1 MDCPRCNVEMTLKE
15 GDDISMQRCA
25 DCGGVWMDVAD
36 LNPIL
41 LRATLPPLDRIGGKA
56 NLEEIAVQCP
66 DCEVELTVIEG
77 NDKSGLRYE
86 ACEGCGGIWLEVE
99 GREDADDLETIEKAI
114 VDHFRE
120 FKG

>member
-1 MDCPRCNVEMTLKE
+1 MDCPRCNVEMNLLE
-15 GDDISMQRCA
+15 GEGISLQRCA
-25 DCGGVWMDVAD
+25 DCGGTWVDASY

-41 LRATLPPLDRIGGKA
+41 LRANLPVLDRIGGKA
-56 NLEEIAVQCP
+56 NLEEIGVTCS
-66 DCEVELTVIEG
+66 DCQVELTVIEG

-86 ACEGCGGIWLEVE
+86 TCESCGGIWLEVDGADE
-99 GREDADDLETIEKAI
+99 AETLEDIEVRI